1 MSLSRDVARAR
12 GLGRERRRL
21 LIEALVWLGLLRA
34 AIAALPFHRVAS
46 LLRLTPSE
54 PAEPQEPEEAA
65 QIPPDGRGADGRGAD
80 DHGADG
86 RGAEA
91 IGWAVQAA
99 AARTPWLSTC
109 LIQSLAGSVMLRRH
123 ELPGIVYLGVAKDPG
138 GELIAHSWLRCG
150 DRILTGAAGHQ
161 RYSVIAAYRPK
172 GRLPAEDRHA
182 PMTGTHR

>member
-12 GLGRERRRL
+12 GLGPERRRL

-46 LLRLTPSE
+46 LLRLTPSD
-54 PAEPQEPEEAA
+54 PAAAPQF
-65 QIPPDGRGADGRGAD
+65 PPD
-80 DHGADG
+80 DHGAGGD
-86 RGAEA
+86 GAEA
-91 IGWAVQAA
+91 IGWAVRAA

-109 LIQSLAGSVMLRRH
+109 LLQSLAGSVMLRRH
-123 ELPGIVYLGVAKDPG
+123 ELPGVVYLGVAKDPG

-172 GRLPAEDRHA
+172 GRLPADDRHA
-182 PMTGTHR
+182 PMMGTRR